1 MRTRRHWLAGV
12 SALGLAGLSA
22 CAATGGSH
30 SATPLDSQP
39 APAAAPEP
47 AASEPAAPAMPAPP
61 SQAASS
67 VAPPEAIAQ
76 SEHSLA
82 PEPAPVPQKRPEEQ
96 APSAAAANQ
105 LPPCLPVHPKTHRKR
120 KPHAKEP
127 QGPEPPSTAQARTDT
142 TVDAQVGQVGTSLT
156 SILGKNVQ
164 DPKGEALGRVVDVLA
179 DANGRVRV
187 AIIDFGGFLGVGTRR
202 IAVDWPLLRFNPK
215 PSDKSL
221 ILSVTRE
228 KLQSAPEYRDSTSP
242 RVLVP
247 PPAAAQDAAD
257 TGETEK

>member
-1 MRTRRHWLAGV
+1 MRTRRCWLAGV

-22 CAATGGSH
+22 CAATGPSY
-30 SATPLDSQP
+30 SATRLDSQP
-39 APAAAPEP
+39 APGT
-47 AASEPAAPAMPAPP
+47 APAMPAPD
-61 SQAASS
+61 SQAASPA
-67 VAPPEAIAQ
+67 VPPEPIVPPVVPPEP
-76 SEHSLA
+76 SSA
-82 PEPAPVPQKRPEEQ
+82 PEPAPVPQKLPEEQ
-96 APSAAAANQ
+96 PPPAAAVNQ
-105 LPPCLPVHPKTHRKR
+105 LPPCLPVHPKPHRKR
-120 KPHAKEP
+120 KPYAKEP
-127 QGPEPPSTAQARTDT
+127 QGPESPSAAQTRTDT

-164 DPKGEALGRVVDVLA
+164 DPRGEALGRVVDVLA

-215 PSDKSL
+215 ASDKSL

-228 KLQSAPEYRDSTSP
+228 KLQSAPEYKDSTSP
-242 RVLVP
+242 RVLMP
-247 PPAAAQDAAD
+247 PPAASQDAAD

>member
-1 MRTRRHWLAGV
+1 VRTRRCWLAGV

-22 CAATGGSH
+22 CAATGRSH
-30 SATPLDSQP
+30 SATRLDAQP
-39 APAAAPEP
+39 APGTAP
-47 AASEPAAPAMPAPP
+47 EPAAPAMPAPG
-61 SQAASS
+61 SQTASPI
-67 VAPPEAIAQ
+67 APPEP
-76 SEHSLA
+76 SPA
-82 PEPAPVPQKRPEEQ
+82 PEPAPVPQELPVEQ
-96 APSAAAANQ
+96 APPAAAVNP
-105 LPPCLPVHPKTHRKR
+105 LPPCPPVHPKTHHKR
-120 KPHAKEP
+120 RPYANEP
-127 QGPEPPSTAQARTDT
+127 QGPEPPSAAQTSTDT
-142 TVDAQVGQVGTSLT
+142 PVDAQVGQIGAALT

-164 DPKGEALGRVVDVLA
+164 GPKGEALGRVVDVLA

-228 KLQSAPEYRDSTSP
+228 KLQSAPEYKDSRSP

-247 PPAAAQDAAD
+247 PPAASQDAED
-257 TGETEK
+257 TGETAK